1 MKKIA
6 ELIFFAGVNGV
17 LPEKLMQS
25 QVKLSGD
32 LLQVAEKRF
41 PLSRFRHIYV
51 LAAGK
56 AAASMSRGVE
66 KVLGDKITNGHV
78 VTKYGHGMNLNYL
91 TLTEAGHPI
100 PDAEGVKGT
109 QKIVNIARKATED
122 DLVICLISGGASALM
137 ADFPEGVTLDDLKRT
152 NELLTKC
159 GANITEIN
167 TVRKHLS
174 KIKGGQLARILF
186 PATTVCLILSDVV
199 GDRLDVIASGPT
211 VGDSSSFA
219 DALTIID
226 KYSLQNRLPSSV
238 LHYLL
243 EGADGSI
250 ADTPKPDNPVF
261 QNVHNYIIGSNGIA
275 LESSAKKAMELG
287 FETHTVTDS
296 IQEDV
301 TETANFILKTID
313 NQKPTGNKPVCL
325 LFGGEPTVKVSGKGL
340 GGRNQ
345 HLALYLATKICC
357 KKKHHYSLCGH
368 RRYRRAYRRSR
379 GSCGL
384 RNRDQGCREGYRPE
398 PLPHQLRLLS
408 FFSTSWRAYH
418 HRKYR
423 YKRDGYNCGNCSII
437 LFKFV
442 RQAHKI
448 KSNQQ

>member
-275 LESSAKKAMELG
+275 LESSAKKAVELG

-357 KKKHHYSLCGH
+357 KKNITILCAGTDGTDGPTDAAGAVVDYETATKAVEKGIDPNHYLTNCDSYRFFQQVGGH
-368 RRYRRAYRRSR
+368 II
-379 GSCGL
+379 
-384 RNRDQGCREGYRPE
+384 
-398 PLPHQLRLLS
+398 
-408 FFSTSWRAYH
+408 T
-418 HRKYR
+418 
-423 YKRDGYNCGNCSII
+423 GNTGTNVMDMIVV
-437 LFKFV
+437 LM
-442 RQAHKI
+442 H
-448 KSNQQ
+448 

>member
-226 KYSLQNRLPSSV
+226 KYSLQNRLSSSV

-275 LESSAKKAMELG
+275 LESSAKKAVELG

-313 NQKPTGNKPVCL
+313 NQKSAGKKPVCL

-357 KKKHHYSLCGH
+357 KKNITILCAGTDGTDGPTDAAGAVVDYETATKAVEKGIDPNHYLTNCDSYRFFQEVGGH
-368 RRYRRAYRRSR
+368 II
-379 GSCGL
+379 
-384 RNRDQGCREGYRPE
+384 
-398 PLPHQLRLLS
+398 
-408 FFSTSWRAYH
+408 T
-418 HRKYR
+418 
-423 YKRDGYNCGNCSII
+423 GNTGTNVMDII
-437 LFKFV
+437 V
-442 RQAHKI
+442 AIVQ
-448 KSNQQ
+448 

>member
-137 ADFPEGVTLDDLKRT
+137 TDFPEGVTLDDLKRT

-275 LESSAKKAMELG
+275 LESSAKKAEELG

-357 KKKHHYSLCGH
+357 KKNITILCAGTDGTDGPTDAAGAVVDYETATKAVEKGIDPNHYLTNCDSYRFFQQVGGH
-368 RRYRRAYRRSR
+368 II
-379 GSCGL
+379 
-384 RNRDQGCREGYRPE
+384 
-398 PLPHQLRLLS
+398 
-408 FFSTSWRAYH
+408 T
-418 HRKYR
+418 
-423 YKRDGYNCGNCSII
+423 GNTGTNVMDII
-437 LFKFV
+437 V
-442 RQAHKI
+442 AIVQ
-448 KSNQQ
+448 

>member
-275 LESSAKKAMELG
+275 LESSAKKAEELG

-313 NQKPTGNKPVCL
+313 NQKSAGKKPVCL
-325 LFGGEPTVKVSGKGL
+325 LFGGESTVKVSGKGL

-357 KKKHHYSLCGH
+357 KKNITILCAGTDGTDGPTDAAGAVVDYETATKAVEKGIDPNHYLTNCDSYRFFQEVGGH
-368 RRYRRAYRRSR
+368 II
-379 GSCGL
+379 
-384 RNRDQGCREGYRPE
+384 
-398 PLPHQLRLLS
+398 
-408 FFSTSWRAYH
+408 T
-418 HRKYR
+418 
-423 YKRDGYNCGNCSII
+423 GNTGTNVMDII
-437 LFKFV
+437 V
-442 RQAHKI
+442 AIVQ
-448 KSNQQ
+448 

>member
-6 ELIFFAGVNGV
+6 EQIFLAGVNGV

-275 LESSAKKAMELG
+275 LESSAKKAVELG

-357 KKKHHYSLCGH
+357 KKNITILCAGTDGTDGPTDAAGAVVDYETATKAVEKGIDPNHYLTNCDSYRFFQQVGGH
-368 RRYRRAYRRSR
+368 II
-379 GSCGL
+379 
-384 RNRDQGCREGYRPE
+384 
-398 PLPHQLRLLS
+398 
-408 FFSTSWRAYH
+408 T
-418 HRKYR
+418 
-423 YKRDGYNCGNCSII
+423 GNTGTNVMDII
-437 LFKFV
+437 V
-442 RQAHKI
+442 AIVQ
-448 KSNQQ
+448 

>member
-1 MKKIA
+1 
-6 ELIFFAGVNGV
+6 
-17 LPEKLMQS
+17 
-25 QVKLSGD
+25 
-32 LLQVAEKRF
+32 
-41 PLSRFRHIYV
+41 
-51 LAAGK
+51 
-56 AAASMSRGVE
+56 MSRGVE

-275 LESSAKKAMELG
+275 LESSAKKAEELG

-313 NQKPTGNKPVCL
+313 NQKSAGKKPVCL
-325 LFGGEPTVKVSGKGL
+325 LFGGESTVKVSGKGL

-357 KKKHHYSLCGH
+357 KKNITILCAGTDGTDGPTDAAGAVVDYETATKAVEKGIDPNHYLTNCDSYRFFQEVGGH
-368 RRYRRAYRRSR
+368 II
-379 GSCGL
+379 
-384 RNRDQGCREGYRPE
+384 
-398 PLPHQLRLLS
+398 
-408 FFSTSWRAYH
+408 T
-418 HRKYR
+418 
-423 YKRDGYNCGNCSII
+423 GNTGTNVMDII
-437 LFKFV
+437 V
-442 RQAHKI
+442 AIVQ
-448 KSNQQ
+448 

>member
-275 LESSAKKAMELG
+275 LESSAKKAEELG

-357 KKKHHYSLCGH
+357 KKNITILCAGTDGTDGPTDAAGAVVDYETATKAVEKGIDPNHYLTNCDSYRFFQEVGGH
-368 RRYRRAYRRSR
+368 II
-379 GSCGL
+379 
-384 RNRDQGCREGYRPE
+384 
-398 PLPHQLRLLS
+398 
-408 FFSTSWRAYH
+408 T
-418 HRKYR
+418 
-423 YKRDGYNCGNCSII
+423 GNTGTNVMDII
-437 LFKFV
+437 V
-442 RQAHKI
+442 AIVQ
-448 KSNQQ
+448 

>member
-137 ADFPEGVTLDDLKRT
+137 TDFPEGVTLDDLKRT

-357 KKKHHYSLCGH
+357 KKNITILCAGTDGTDGPTDAAGAVVDYETATKAVEKGIDPNHYLTNCDSYRFFQQVGGH
-368 RRYRRAYRRSR
+368 II
-379 GSCGL
+379 
-384 RNRDQGCREGYRPE
+384 
-398 PLPHQLRLLS
+398 
-408 FFSTSWRAYH
+408 T
-418 HRKYR
+418 
-423 YKRDGYNCGNCSII
+423 GNTGTNVMDII
-437 LFKFV
+437 V
-442 RQAHKI
+442 AIVQ
-448 KSNQQ
+448 

>member
-66 KVLGDKITNGHV
+66 KVLGDKITTGHV

-275 LESSAKKAMELG
+275 LESSAKKAEELG

-357 KKKHHYSLCGH
+357 KKNITILCAGTDGTDGPTDAAGAVVDYETATKAVEKGIDPNHYLTNCDSYRFFQEVGGH
-368 RRYRRAYRRSR
+368 II
-379 GSCGL
+379 
-384 RNRDQGCREGYRPE
+384 
-398 PLPHQLRLLS
+398 
-408 FFSTSWRAYH
+408 T
-418 HRKYR
+418 
-423 YKRDGYNCGNCSII
+423 GNTGTNVMDII
-437 LFKFV
+437 V
-442 RQAHKI
+442 AIVQ
-448 KSNQQ
+448 

>member
-41 PLSRFRHIYV
+41 PLSRFRHIYI

-275 LESSAKKAMELG
+275 LESSAKKAVELG

-313 NQKPTGNKPVCL
+313 NQKSAGKKPVCL
-325 LFGGEPTVKVSGKGL
+325 LFGGESTVKVSGKGL

-357 KKKHHYSLCGH
+357 KKNITILCAGTDGTDGPTDAAGAVVDYETATKAVEKGIDPNHYLTNCDSYRFFQEVGGH
-368 RRYRRAYRRSR
+368 II
-379 GSCGL
+379 
-384 RNRDQGCREGYRPE
+384 
-398 PLPHQLRLLS
+398 
-408 FFSTSWRAYH
+408 T
-418 HRKYR
+418 
-423 YKRDGYNCGNCSII
+423 GNTGTNVMDII
-437 LFKFV
+437 V
-442 RQAHKI
+442 AIVQ
-448 KSNQQ
+448 

>member
-6 ELIFFAGVNGV
+6 EQIFLAGVNGV

-56 AAASMSRGVE
+56 AAATMSRGVE
-66 KVLGDKITNGHV
+66 EILGDKITNGHV
-78 VTKYGHGMNLNYL
+78 VTKHGHGTDLKYL

-109 QKIVNIARKATED
+109 QKIVNIARKSTED

-211 VGDSSSFA
+211 VCDSSSFA

-226 KYSLQNRLPSSV
+226 KYSLQNQLPSSV

-261 QNVHNYIIGSNGIA
+261 QNVFNYIIGSNGIA
-275 LESSAKKAMELG
+275 LESSAKKAVGLG

-357 KKKHHYSLCGH
+357 KKNITILCAGTDGTDGPTDAAGAVVDYETATKAVEKGIDPNHYLTDCDSYRFFQQVGGH
-368 RRYRRAYRRSR
+368 II
-379 GSCGL
+379 
-384 RNRDQGCREGYRPE
+384 
-398 PLPHQLRLLS
+398 
-408 FFSTSWRAYH
+408 T
-418 HRKYR
+418 
-423 YKRDGYNCGNCSII
+423 GNTGTNVMDII
-437 LFKFV
+437 V
-442 RQAHKI
+442 AIVQ
-448 KSNQQ
+448 

>member
-275 LESSAKKAMELG
+275 LESSAKKAVELG

-313 NQKPTGNKPVCL
+313 NQKSTGKKPVCL

-357 KKKHHYSLCGH
+357 KKNITILCAGTDGTDGPTDAAGAVVDYETATKAVEKGIDPNHYLTNCDSYRFFQQVGGH
-368 RRYRRAYRRSR
+368 II
-379 GSCGL
+379 
-384 RNRDQGCREGYRPE
+384 
-398 PLPHQLRLLS
+398 
-408 FFSTSWRAYH
+408 T
-418 HRKYR
+418 
-423 YKRDGYNCGNCSII
+423 GNTGTNVMDII
-437 LFKFV
+437 V
-442 RQAHKI
+442 AIVQ
-448 KSNQQ
+448 

>member
-275 LESSAKKAMELG
+275 LESSAKKAVELG

-357 KKKHHYSLCGH
+357 KKNITILCAGTDGTDGPTDAAGAVVDYETATKAVEKGIDPNHYLTDCDSYRFFQQVGGH
-368 RRYRRAYRRSR
+368 II
-379 GSCGL
+379 
-384 RNRDQGCREGYRPE
+384 
-398 PLPHQLRLLS
+398 
-408 FFSTSWRAYH
+408 T
-418 HRKYR
+418 
-423 YKRDGYNCGNCSII
+423 GNTGTNVMDII
-437 LFKFV
+437 V
-442 RQAHKI
+442 VIIQ
-448 KSNQQ
+448 

>member
-275 LESSAKKAMELG
+275 LESSAKKAEELG

-313 NQKPTGNKPVCL
+313 NQKSAGKKPVCL

-357 KKKHHYSLCGH
+357 KKNITILCAGTDGTDGPTDAAGAVVDYETATKAVEKGIDPNHYLTNCDSYRFFQEVGGH
-368 RRYRRAYRRSR
+368 II
-379 GSCGL
+379 
-384 RNRDQGCREGYRPE
+384 
-398 PLPHQLRLLS
+398 
-408 FFSTSWRAYH
+408 T
-418 HRKYR
+418 
-423 YKRDGYNCGNCSII
+423 GNTGTNVMDII
-437 LFKFV
+437 V
-442 RQAHKI
+442 AIVQ
-448 KSNQQ
+448 

>member
-275 LESSAKKAMELG
+275 LESSAKKAVELG

-357 KKKHHYSLCGH
+357 KKNISILCAGTDGTDGPTDAAGAVVDYETATKAVEKGIDPNHYLTNCDSYRFFQQVGGH
-368 RRYRRAYRRSR
+368 II
-379 GSCGL
+379 
-384 RNRDQGCREGYRPE
+384 
-398 PLPHQLRLLS
+398 
-408 FFSTSWRAYH
+408 T
-418 HRKYR
+418 
-423 YKRDGYNCGNCSII
+423 GNTGTNVMDII
-437 LFKFV
+437 V
-442 RQAHKI
+442 AIVQ
-448 KSNQQ
+448 

>member
-152 NELLTKC
+152 NELLIKC

-275 LESSAKKAMELG
+275 LESSAKKAVELG

-357 KKKHHYSLCGH
+357 KKNITILCAGTDGTDGPTDAAGAVVDYETATKAVEKGIDPNHYLTNCDSYRFFQEVGGH
-368 RRYRRAYRRSR
+368 II
-379 GSCGL
+379 
-384 RNRDQGCREGYRPE
+384 
-398 PLPHQLRLLS
+398 
-408 FFSTSWRAYH
+408 T
-418 HRKYR
+418 
-423 YKRDGYNCGNCSII
+423 GNTGTNVMDII
-437 LFKFV
+437 V
-442 RQAHKI
+442 AIVQ
-448 KSNQQ
+448 

>member
-275 LESSAKKAMELG
+275 LESSAKKAVELG

-313 NQKPTGNKPVCL
+313 NQKSAGKKPVCL
-325 LFGGEPTVKVSGKGL
+325 LFGGESTVKVSGKGL

-357 KKKHHYSLCGH
+357 KKNITILCAGTDGTDGPTDAAGAVVDYETATKAVEKGIDPNHYLTNCDSYRFFQEVGGH
-368 RRYRRAYRRSR
+368 II
-379 GSCGL
+379 
-384 RNRDQGCREGYRPE
+384 
-398 PLPHQLRLLS
+398 
-408 FFSTSWRAYH
+408 T
-418 HRKYR
+418 
-423 YKRDGYNCGNCSII
+423 GNTGTNVMDII
-437 LFKFV
+437 V
-442 RQAHKI
+442 AIVQ
-448 KSNQQ
+448 

>member
-250 ADTPKPDNPVF
+250 ADTPKLDNPVF

-275 LESSAKKAMELG
+275 LESSAKKAVELG

-357 KKKHHYSLCGH
+357 KKNITILCAGTDGTDGPTDAAGAVVDYETATKAVEKGIDPNHYLTNCDSYRFFQQVGGH
-368 RRYRRAYRRSR
+368 II
-379 GSCGL
+379 
-384 RNRDQGCREGYRPE
+384 
-398 PLPHQLRLLS
+398 
-408 FFSTSWRAYH
+408 T
-418 HRKYR
+418 
-423 YKRDGYNCGNCSII
+423 GNTGTNVMDII
-437 LFKFV
+437 V
-442 RQAHKI
+442 AIVQ
-448 KSNQQ
+448 

>member
-6 ELIFFAGVNGV
+6 EQIFLAGVAGV
-17 LPEKLMQS
+17 LPEELMQS

-32 LLQVAEKRF
+32 LLQIAEKRF

-56 AAASMSRGVE
+56 AAASMGKGAE
-66 KVLGDKITNGHV
+66 TVLGDRITSGHV
-78 VTKYGHGMNLNYL
+78 VTKYGHGTNLKYL

-109 QKIVNIARKATED
+109 QKIVDIARKATEK

-137 ADFPEGVTLDDLKRT
+137 ADFPEGVTLNDLKRT

-174 KIKGGQLARILF
+174 KIKGGQLARMLF

-199 GDRLDVIASGPT
+199 GDRLDVIASGST

-226 KYSLQNRLPSSV
+226 KYSLQDPLPSPV
-238 LHYLL
+238 LHYLR
-243 EGADGSI
+243 EGVAGSVP
-250 ADTPKPDNPVF
+250 DTPKPDNPIF

-275 LESSAKKAMELG
+275 LKSSAQKAVELG
-287 FETHTVTDS
+287 FETHIITDS
-296 IQEDV
+296 LQGDV
-301 TETANFILKTID
+301 TEAANFILKTIE
-313 NQKPTGNKPVCL
+313 NQKPAGNKPVCL
-325 LFGGEPTVKVSGKGL
+325 LFGGEPTVKVSGNGL

-345 HLALYLATKICC
+345 HMALYLATKICC
-357 KKKHHYSLCGH
+357 KKGITILCAGTDGTDGPTNAAGAVVNYETATKSVEKGIDSNRYLANCDSYRFFQQVGGH
-368 RRYRRAYRRSR
+368 I
-379 GSCGL
+379 L
-384 RNRDQGCREGYRPE
+384 
-398 PLPHQLRLLS
+398 
-408 FFSTSWRAYH
+408 T
-418 HRKYR
+418 
-423 YKRDGYNCGNCSII
+423 GNTGTNVMDII
-437 LFKFV
+437 V
-442 RQAHKI
+442 AIVQ
-448 KSNQQ
+448 

>member
-66 KVLGDKITNGHV
+66 KVLGDKITTGHV

-275 LESSAKKAMELG
+275 LESSAKKAVELG

-357 KKKHHYSLCGH
+357 KKNITILCAGTDGTDGPTDAAGAVVDYETATKAVEKGIDPNHYLTNCDSYRFFQQVGGH
-368 RRYRRAYRRSR
+368 II
-379 GSCGL
+379 
-384 RNRDQGCREGYRPE
+384 
-398 PLPHQLRLLS
+398 
-408 FFSTSWRAYH
+408 T
-418 HRKYR
+418 
-423 YKRDGYNCGNCSII
+423 GNTGTNVMDII
-437 LFKFV
+437 V
-442 RQAHKI
+442 AIVQ
-448 KSNQQ
+448 

>member
-357 KKKHHYSLCGH
+357 KKNITILCAGTDGTDGPTDAAGAVVDYETATKAVEKGIDPNHYLTNCDSYRFFQQVGGH
-368 RRYRRAYRRSR
+368 II
-379 GSCGL
+379 
-384 RNRDQGCREGYRPE
+384 
-398 PLPHQLRLLS
+398 
-408 FFSTSWRAYH
+408 T
-418 HRKYR
+418 
-423 YKRDGYNCGNCSII
+423 GNTGTNVMDMIVV
-437 LFKFV
+437 LM
-442 RQAHKI
+442 H
-448 KSNQQ
+448 

>member
-137 ADFPEGVTLDDLKRT
+137 TDFPEGVTLDDLKRT

-275 LESSAKKAMELG
+275 LESSAKKAVELG

-357 KKKHHYSLCGH
+357 KKNITILCAGTDGTDGPTDAAGAVVDYETATKAVEKGIDPNHYLSNCDSYRFFQQVGGH
-368 RRYRRAYRRSR
+368 II
-379 GSCGL
+379 
-384 RNRDQGCREGYRPE
+384 
-398 PLPHQLRLLS
+398 
-408 FFSTSWRAYH
+408 T
-418 HRKYR
+418 
-423 YKRDGYNCGNCSII
+423 GNTGTNVMDII
-437 LFKFV
+437 V
-442 RQAHKI
+442 AIVQ
-448 KSNQQ
+448 

>member
-1 MKKIA
+1 
-6 ELIFFAGVNGV
+6 
-17 LPEKLMQS
+17 
-25 QVKLSGD
+25 
-32 LLQVAEKRF
+32 
-41 PLSRFRHIYV
+41 
-51 LAAGK
+51 
-56 AAASMSRGVE
+56 VE

-137 ADFPEGVTLDDLKRT
+137 TDFPEGVTLDDLKRT

-275 LESSAKKAMELG
+275 LESSAKKAVELG

-357 KKKHHYSLCGH
+357 KKNITILCAGTDGTDGPTDAAGAVVDYETNCDSYRFFQQVGGH
-368 RRYRRAYRRSR
+368 II
-379 GSCGL
+379 
-384 RNRDQGCREGYRPE
+384 
-398 PLPHQLRLLS
+398 
-408 FFSTSWRAYH
+408 T
-418 HRKYR
+418 
-423 YKRDGYNCGNCSII
+423 GNTGTNVMDII
-437 LFKFV
+437 V
-442 RQAHKI
+442 AIVQ
-448 KSNQQ
+448 

>member
-275 LESSAKKAMELG
+275 LESSAKKAVELG

-345 HLALYLATKICC
+345 QLALYLATKICC
-357 KKKHHYSLCGH
+357 KKNITILCAGTDGTDGPTDAAGAVVDYETATKAVEKGIDPNHYLTNCDSYRFFQQVGGH
-368 RRYRRAYRRSR
+368 II
-379 GSCGL
+379 
-384 RNRDQGCREGYRPE
+384 
-398 PLPHQLRLLS
+398 
-408 FFSTSWRAYH
+408 T
-418 HRKYR
+418 
-423 YKRDGYNCGNCSII
+423 GNTGTNVMDMIVV
-437 LFKFV
+437 LM
-442 RQAHKI
+442 H
-448 KSNQQ
+448 

>member
-357 KKKHHYSLCGH
+357 KKNITILCAGTDGTDGPTDAAGAVVDYETATKAVEKGIDPNHYLTNCDSYRFFQQVGGH
-368 RRYRRAYRRSR
+368 II
-379 GSCGL
+379 
-384 RNRDQGCREGYRPE
+384 
-398 PLPHQLRLLS
+398 
-408 FFSTSWRAYH
+408 T
-418 HRKYR
+418 
-423 YKRDGYNCGNCSII
+423 GNTGTNVMDII
-437 LFKFV
+437 V
-442 RQAHKI
+442 AIVQ
-448 KSNQQ
+448 

>member
-6 ELIFFAGVNGV
+6 EQIFLAGVNGV

-357 KKKHHYSLCGH
+357 KKNITILCAGTDGTDGPTDAAGAVVDYETATKAVEKGIDPNHYLTNCDSYRFFQQVGGH
-368 RRYRRAYRRSR
+368 II
-379 GSCGL
+379 
-384 RNRDQGCREGYRPE
+384 
-398 PLPHQLRLLS
+398 
-408 FFSTSWRAYH
+408 T
-418 HRKYR
+418 
-423 YKRDGYNCGNCSII
+423 GNTGTNVMDII
-437 LFKFV
+437 V
-442 RQAHKI
+442 AIVQ
-448 KSNQQ
+448 

>member
-137 ADFPEGVTLDDLKRT
+137 ADAPEGITLDDLKRT

-275 LESSAKKAMELG
+275 LESSAKKAVELG

-357 KKKHHYSLCGH
+357 KKNITILCAGTDGTDGPTDAAGAVVDYETATKAVEKGIDPNHYLTNCDSYRFFQQVGGH
-368 RRYRRAYRRSR
+368 II
-379 GSCGL
+379 
-384 RNRDQGCREGYRPE
+384 
-398 PLPHQLRLLS
+398 
-408 FFSTSWRAYH
+408 T
-418 HRKYR
+418 
-423 YKRDGYNCGNCSII
+423 GNTGTNVMDII
-437 LFKFV
+437 V
-442 RQAHKI
+442 AIVQ
-448 KSNQQ
+448 

>member
-250 ADTPKPDNPVF
+250 ADTPKLDNPVF

-357 KKKHHYSLCGH
+357 KKNITILCAGTDGTDGPTDAAGAVVDYETATKAVEKGIDPNHYLTNCDSYRFFQQVGGH
-368 RRYRRAYRRSR
+368 II
-379 GSCGL
+379 
-384 RNRDQGCREGYRPE
+384 
-398 PLPHQLRLLS
+398 
-408 FFSTSWRAYH
+408 T
-418 HRKYR
+418 
-423 YKRDGYNCGNCSII
+423 GNTGTNVMDII
-437 LFKFV
+437 V
-442 RQAHKI
+442 AIVQ
-448 KSNQQ
+448 

>member
-357 KKKHHYSLCGH
+357 KKNITILCAGTDGTDGPTDAAGAVVDYETATKAVEKGIDPNHYLSNCDSYRFFQQVGGH
-368 RRYRRAYRRSR
+368 II
-379 GSCGL
+379 
-384 RNRDQGCREGYRPE
+384 
-398 PLPHQLRLLS
+398 
-408 FFSTSWRAYH
+408 T
-418 HRKYR
+418 
-423 YKRDGYNCGNCSII
+423 GNTGTNVMDII
-437 LFKFV
+437 V
-442 RQAHKI
+442 AIVQ
-448 KSNQQ
+448 

>member
-226 KYSLQNRLPSSV
+226 KYSLQNRLSSSV

-275 LESSAKKAMELG
+275 LESSAKKAEELG

-313 NQKPTGNKPVCL
+313 NQKSAGKKPVCL

-357 KKKHHYSLCGH
+357 KKNITILCAGTDGTDGPTDAAGAVVDYETATKAVEKGIDPNHYLTNCDSYRFFQEVGGH
-368 RRYRRAYRRSR
+368 II
-379 GSCGL
+379 
-384 RNRDQGCREGYRPE
+384 
-398 PLPHQLRLLS
+398 
-408 FFSTSWRAYH
+408 T
-418 HRKYR
+418 
-423 YKRDGYNCGNCSII
+423 GNTGTNVMDII
-437 LFKFV
+437 V
-442 RQAHKI
+442 AIVQ
-448 KSNQQ
+448 

>member
-275 LESSAKKAMELG
+275 LESSAKKAVELG
-287 FETHTVTDS
+287 CETHTVTDS

-357 KKKHHYSLCGH
+357 KKNITILCAGTDGTDGPTDAAGAVVDYETATKAVEKGIDPNHYLSNCDSYRFFQQVGGH
-368 RRYRRAYRRSR
+368 II
-379 GSCGL
+379 
-384 RNRDQGCREGYRPE
+384 
-398 PLPHQLRLLS
+398 
-408 FFSTSWRAYH
+408 T
-418 HRKYR
+418 
-423 YKRDGYNCGNCSII
+423 GNTGTNVMDII
-437 LFKFV
+437 V
-442 RQAHKI
+442 AIVQ
-448 KSNQQ
+448 

>member
-1 MKKIA
+1 
-6 ELIFFAGVNGV
+6 
-17 LPEKLMQS
+17 
-25 QVKLSGD
+25 
-32 LLQVAEKRF
+32 
-41 PLSRFRHIYV
+41 
-51 LAAGK
+51 
-56 AAASMSRGVE
+56 
-66 KVLGDKITNGHV
+66 
-78 VTKYGHGMNLNYL
+78 
-91 TLTEAGHPI
+91 
-100 PDAEGVKGT
+100 
-109 QKIVNIARKATED
+109 
-122 DLVICLISGGASALM
+122 M

-275 LESSAKKAMELG
+275 LESSAKKAEELG

-313 NQKPTGNKPVCL
+313 NQKSAGKKPVCL
-325 LFGGEPTVKVSGKGL
+325 LFGGESTVKVSGKGL

-357 KKKHHYSLCGH
+357 KKNITILCAGTDGTDGPTDAAGAVVDYETAIKAVEKGIDPNHYLTNCDSYRFFQEVGGH
-368 RRYRRAYRRSR
+368 II
-379 GSCGL
+379 
-384 RNRDQGCREGYRPE
+384 
-398 PLPHQLRLLS
+398 
-408 FFSTSWRAYH
+408 T
-418 HRKYR
+418 
-423 YKRDGYNCGNCSII
+423 GNTGTNVMDII
-437 LFKFV
+437 V
-442 RQAHKI
+442 AIVQ
-448 KSNQQ
+448 